1 MRLPPS
7 RACFAATMI
16 GLGILCL
23 VQRDFPPIWS
33 GVYKGLP
40 ARAVVLYLCALV
52 SIATGVGLLVQRT
65 TVLAARV
72 LLIYLLAWLVVFR
85 IPQAFAHPTVEAT
98 WWECGDTAVM
108 ASAAWI
114 LYSDKHMRIARAFYG
129 LGLLPF
135 GIAHFVYLKNTVDDV
150 PAWLPWHV
158 AWAYFTGAAFIAAGL
173 AILSGRYARL
183 AAALSALMMALF
195 TLLVWVPV
203 LVTGPSAFQWAEF
216 VNSWSLTAAAWVV
229 ADSYRSMA
237 WRKPELAPQAVT
249 DSL

>member
-1 MRLPPS
+1 
-7 RACFAATMI
+7 MI
-16 GLGILCL
+16 GLGVLGP
-23 VQRDFPPIWS
+23 VQRDFPPIWT
-33 GVYKGLP
+33 GVYKSLP
-40 ARAVVLYLCALV
+40 AREVLIYLCALV
-52 SIATGVGLLVQRT
+52 SLATGVGLLVQRT
-65 TVLAARV
+65 ALVAART

-85 IPQAFAHPTVEAT
+85 IPHVFAAPTVEAT

-108 ASAAWI
+108 AAAAWV
-114 LYSDKHMRIARAFYG
+114 LYGDKRLPMARALYG

-135 GIAHFVYLKNTVDDV
+135 GIAHFVYLKETVVDV

-173 AILSGRYARL
+173 AVLSGRYARL
-183 AAALSALMMALF
+183 AAALSASMMGLF

-203 LVTGPSAFQWAEF
+203 VVTGPSAFQWTEF

-237 WRKPELAPQAVT
+237 VT
-249 DSL
+249 ASP